1 MGIITGKILIFKI
14 FILNQ
19 IRGDPMKAQI
29 ISVVGELLFPE
40 IVKRLAFHKKS
51 MVFMQHNFFLL
62 LRKTCCTSLK
72 LDALMCELAIK
83 LLLISFLSVNFTA
96 CTKTQSSAAE
106 ALPQKQAARS
116 VSQDSSPVLVV
127 NGKAAAKESA
137 VESSRS
143 QVQALNC
150 GQVRTKIEKMI
161 CANKAII
168 HLDLLMNAAYLL
180 ALEETEFKSILKSR
194 QIVWLNEVRGKC
206 SDDACLERV
215 YKKQIQELK
224 QPVTVSGAEIL
235 GVRSGKLLTTP
246 APSTVC
252 DITDKKPY
260 FNKKIPKNKYI
271 AYYFCD
277 DNFIGTEIVDAI
289 SINYASSEFL
299 NIPSNR
305 FRAIWET
312 NIEPSKGSQSKV
324 LSASVSGSDVKVFL
338 DDNLLQKWTGND
350 KELPIIFSKK
360 SHRLR
365 VEYANQRHTVNFSA
379 SFANYPKIKLDEASH
394 VVLPL
399 INDETK
405 AVYIG
410 AYESKNLRNQVVV
423 TIPKIKSPIVLF
435 LSSYSVVNWK
445 IENPSKTKI
454 AGVFFSSYEKGS
466 SVISSDDG
474 QIINLVGLGYA
485 YENFDEISEKIMQIS
500 GIAPYYKYG
509 EYGLSQVVIP
519 AF

>member
-1 MGIITGKILIFKI
+1 
-14 FILNQ
+14 
-19 IRGDPMKAQI
+19 MKVQI
-29 ISVVGELLFPE
+29 ISVVGELLFSE

-62 LRKTCCTSLK
+62 LRKTCCNSLK
-72 LDALMCELAIK
+72 LDALMYELAIK
-83 LLLISFLSVNFTA
+83 LLLISFLSINFMA

-106 ALPQKQAARS
+106 APPQKQAARS
-116 VSQDSSPVLVV
+116 VSKNSSPVLVV
-127 NGKAAAKESA
+127 NEKTAAKESA
-137 VESSRS
+137 VEFSIN
-143 QVQALNC
+143 QVEALNC
-150 GQVRTKIEKMI
+150 NQARTKIEKMI

-168 HLDLLMNAAYLL
+168 HLDLLMNAAYVL
-180 ALEETEFKSILKSR
+180 ALEDAGFKSILKSR

-224 QPVTVSGAEIL
+224 QPMMVSGAEIL
-235 GVRSGKLLTTP
+235 GMRSGKSLKTL

-252 DITDKKPY
+252 DITDKKPD

-277 DNFIGTEIVDAI
+277 DNFIGTEIVDII
-289 SINYASSEFL
+289 SINYASSVFL

-324 LSASVSGSDVKVFL
+324 LSASVSWSDVKVFL
-338 DDNLLQKWTGND
+338 DDNLLEKWSRND
-350 KELPIIFSKK
+350 KEIPITFSKA

-365 VEYANQRHTVNFSA
+365 VEYANHSHTVNFSA
-379 SFANYPKIKLDEASH
+379 SFASYPKINMDEASQ
-394 VVLPL
+394 VILPL
-399 INDETK
+399 IKGEAK

-410 AYESKNLRNQVVV
+410 AYESKNLQNRVVV

-435 LSSYSVVNWK
+435 LSSYDVVNWK

-454 AGVFFSSYEKGS
+454 AGVFFSSHEKSS
-466 SVISSDDG
+466 SVTSSDGG

-485 YENFDEISEKIMQIS
+485 YENFDEISEKIKQIS

>member
-1 MGIITGKILIFKI
+1 
-14 FILNQ
+14 
-19 IRGDPMKAQI
+19 MKAKI
-29 ISVVGELLFPE
+29 ISVVGELLFRE
-40 IVKRLAFHKKS
+40 IAKRLALQKKS
-51 MVFMQHNFFLL
+51 MVFTLQNFFLL
-62 LRKTCCTSLK
+62 LRKNCSTSVK
-72 LDALMCELAIK
+72 LETLMYELAKK
-83 LLLISFLSVNFTA
+83 LLLISFLSINITA
-96 CTKTQSSAAE
+96 CTKTKPSAAD
-106 ALPQKQAARS
+106 APPQKQTARS
-116 VSQDSSPVLVV
+116 VSQDSLPVHVV
-127 NGKAAAKESA
+127 NEQSVAKESA
-137 VESSRS
+137 VGLSRS

-150 GQVRTKIEKMI
+150 AQVRTKTEKMI

-194 QIVWLNEVRGKC
+194 QVVWLNEVRGKC
-206 SDDACLERV
+206 SDYTCLERV

-224 QPVTVSGAEIL
+224 QPLKVSVAEIL
-235 GVRSGKLLTTP
+235 AMRSGKLLTTP

-252 DITDKKPY
+252 DITDKKPD

-312 NIEPSKGSQSKV
+312 NIEPSKGTQTKV
-324 LSASVSGSDVKVFL
+324 LSASVSWSDVNVFL
-338 DDNLLQKWTGND
+338 DDKLLQKWSGND
-350 KELPIIFSKK
+350 KELPIMLSKK

-365 VEYANQRHTVNFSA
+365 VEYANHWHTVNFSA

-394 VVLPL
+394 VILPL

-410 AYESKNLRNQVVV
+410 AYESKSLRNQVVV

-435 LSSYSVVNWK
+435 LSSYSAVNWK

-485 YENFDEISEKIMQIS
+485 YENFDEISEKIKQIA